1 MFWDARLENQAFRNS
16 LLQCYF
22 ACACCC
28 MPSNGSSSLA
38 RHQQDFHLLK
48 IFFALWNFALLGRE
62 NDSLVPCHCHGD
74 FLICGA
80 GCRPGTAKLNQACRQ
95 NFSTSVAQE
104 VLQSVRR
111 SRTKMEDCEVG
122 EGVTLSICR
131 SNPLSK
137 PPQSYNATT
146 AALPR
151 EHAHVEGGEVHPQSL
166 HAATARRRPHQ
177 NNETKGPK

>member
-80 GCRPGTAKLNQACRQ
+80 GCRPGTVKLNQACRQ
-95 NFSTSVAQE
+95 NCSTSVAQE

-111 SRTKMEDCEVG
+111 STTKMEDCEVG

-137 PPQSYNATT
+137 PPQDHGCCDDISIVKMEDCEAGVGRGFLRSQVRKRN
-146 AALPR
+146 LKQR
-151 EHAHVEGGEVHPQSL
+151 SGNQML
-166 HAATARRRPHQ
+166 
-177 NNETKGPK
+177 K